1 MLQFSR
7 VKKMCCF
14 KRATF
19 CIIQRKVKRRYNL
32 LVQIF
37 IFLLR
42 CLLNLV
48 KVHIMLCTFKN
59 GTIKSLILTL
69 NMFRRFFFFIF
80 IWHGIKNCNA
90 EILQSLTAQACK
102 SLARLDVQC
111 CRNSAWYGVQWCRNS
126 ARFDVQCCRISARLD
141 ASAAEI
147 LHALTSSAAEILY
160 ALTSSAAGILHALT
174 SRAAEILHGMTS
186 WVKEIFCVARS
197 MLQKSWVVAFP
208 FSKKTNCRGPTHTNS
223 FDQFSIYA
231 FSIFQWS

>member
-7 VKKMCCF
+7 IKKMCCF

-19 CIIQRKVKRRYNL
+19 CIIQRKVKRRYIL
-32 LVQIF
+32 LIQIF

-48 KVHIMLCTFKN
+48 KVHIMHCTFKN

-69 NMFRRFFFFIF
+69 NMFKRFFRSFLFDMVSRTVMQKF
-80 IWHGIKNCNA
+80 
-90 EILQSLTAQACK
+90 CK
-102 SLARLDVQC
+102 VWRPKRAK
-111 CRNSAWYGVQWCRNS
+111 
-126 ARFDVQCCRISARLD
+126 
-141 ASAAEI
+141 I
-147 LHALTSSAAEILY
+147 LH

-174 SRAAEILHGMTS
+174 SRAAEILRGMTFAAAEILQAMTS
-186 WVKEIFCVARS
+186 WVKEILSVARS
-197 MLQKSWVVAFP
+197 MLQKFWVVALP

-223 FDQFSIYA
+223 FDQFSFYA